1 MPKWPRSRRGG
12 DGPGSL
18 SSGRRSVS
26 DGARRRL
33 FSARQ
38 PRQVGQRL
46 GSKTHQPQTKTSSL
60 TYAARRHAG
69 NSRGTDICERDG
81 PGRPAPNTRSL
92 GVPTAGPGP
101 VPACG
106 TRASPLSRQNRVT
119 RRAPRWAPG
128 AFCCPRFRR
137 SHPRT
142 PRGTAA
148 APGRLQARRPDASPL
163 NAPQPPAP
171 QNSPSAADTTK
182 NSSLD
187 TRRPAPLLEFVFK
200 LPFLI
205 KVITSHVDEPRDPQ
219 KTARSSSVPRRPP
232 LRRALSVILKVVG
245 TSPWGGAWGCTFSRP
260 PGAAGQA
267 LGVRPASSGVRRPR
281 GGSHPEKRSCP
292 PSGPTAGGLS
302 LPSRCSRPGK
312 PARKRT
318 WK

>member
-119 RRAPRWAPG
+119 RRAAG
-128 AFCCPRFRR
+128 
-137 SHPRT
+137 
-142 PRGTAA
+142 
-148 APGRLQARRPDASPL
+148 
-163 NAPQPPAP
+163 
-171 QNSPSAADTTK
+171 
-182 NSSLD
+182 
-187 TRRPAPLLEFVFK
+187 APLG
-200 LPFLI
+200 
-205 KVITSHVDEPRDPQ
+205 D
-219 KTARSSSVPRRPP
+219 RR
-232 LRRALSVILKVVG
+232 LLLS
-245 TSPWGGAWGCTFSRP
+245 A
-260 PGAAGQA
+260 
-267 LGVRPASSGVRRPR
+267 SGVRTRGPLEAPRPPR
-281 GGSHPEKRSCP
+281 AVSKHVVQ
-292 PSGPTAGGLS
+292 T
-302 LPSRCSRPGK
+302 LPL
-312 PARKRT
+312 
-318 WK
+318 

>member
-69 NSRGTDICERDG
+69 NPRGTDICERDG

-119 RRAPRWAPG
+119 RRAAGAPLG
-128 AFCCPRFRR
+128 DRR
-137 SHPRT
+137 LLLS
-142 PRGTAA
+142 A
-148 APGRLQARRPDASPL
+148 LQAFAPADPSRHRGRPGP
-163 NAPQPPAP
+163 
-171 QNSPSAADTTK
+171 SPST
-182 NSSLD
+182 SS
-187 TRRPAPLLEFVFK
+187 RRFPSK
-200 LPFLI
+200 
-205 KVITSHVDEPRDPQ
+205 
-219 KTARSSSVPRRPP
+219 
-232 LRRALSVILKVVG
+232 RAS
-245 TSPWGGAWGCTFSRP
+245 A
-260 PGAAGQA
+260 
-267 LGVRPASSGVRRPR
+267 
-281 GGSHPEKRSCP
+281 
-292 PSGPTAGGLS
+292 SGPPKQPERS
-302 LPSRCSRPGK
+302 RHHQEQLPRHPTPSPVIRVCV
-312 PARKRT
+312 
-318 WK
+318 

>member
-69 NSRGTDICERDG
+69 HSRGTDICERDG

-106 TRASPLSRQNRVT
+106 MRASPLSWQNRVT
-119 RRAPRWAPG
+119 RRAAG
-128 AFCCPRFRR
+128 
-137 SHPRT
+137 
-142 PRGTAA
+142 
-148 APGRLQARRPDASPL
+148 
-163 NAPQPPAP
+163 
-171 QNSPSAADTTK
+171 
-182 NSSLD
+182 
-187 TRRPAPLLEFVFK
+187 APLG
-200 LPFLI
+200 
-205 KVITSHVDEPRDPQ
+205 D
-219 KTARSSSVPRRPP
+219 RR
-232 LRRALSVILKVVG
+232 LLLS
-245 TSPWGGAWGCTFSRP
+245 A
-260 PGAAGQA
+260 
-267 LGVRPASSGVRRPR
+267 SGVRTRGPLEAPRPPRPSPSTSSRRFPSKRASASGPPKQPERSRHHQEQLPRHPTPRPR
-281 GGSHPEKRSCP
+281 Y
-292 PSGPTAGGLS
+292 
-302 LPSRCSRPGK
+302 
-312 PARKRT
+312 
-318 WK
+318 

>member
-119 RRAPRWAPG
+119 RRAPRWATG
-128 AFCCPRFRR
+128 TFCCPRFRR

-219 KTARSSSVPRRPP
+219 KTTRSSSVPRRPP
-232 LRRALSVILKVVG
+232 
-245 TSPWGGAWGCTFSRP
+245 P
-260 PGAAGQA
+260 AA
-267 LGVRPASSGVRRPR
+267 
-281 GGSHPEKRSCP
+281 
-292 PSGPTAGGLS
+292 
-302 LPSRCSRPGK
+302 RCQ
-312 PARKRT
+312 
-318 WK
+318 